1 MHRADRNSKEHLD
14 NWWAKQTTAQ
24 QFQGVPRRSNCVFVL
39 SGERWNN
46 ETGESPWADEPQS
59 TASLDMALDWML
71 ERQGPRD
78 TLLVFDNRCAAMRA
92 MVERKMQ
99 RARHVSDIWII
110 YQPRRE
116 SKERKTMFGS
126 RNREVGWVS
135 FPVSK
140 NRVPTQDSKA
150 GRKAG
155 KE

>member
-1 MHRADRNSKEHLD
+1 
-14 NWWAKQTTAQ
+14 
-24 QFQGVPRRSNCVFVL
+24 
-39 SGERWNN
+39 
-46 ETGESPWADEPQS
+46 
-59 TASLDMALDWML
+59 
-71 ERQGPRD
+71 
-78 TLLVFDNRCAAMRA
+78 
-92 MVERKMQ
+92 MQ
-99 RARHVSDIWII
+99 NARHVSDIWII

-140 NRVPTQDSKA
+140 NHVPTQDSKA